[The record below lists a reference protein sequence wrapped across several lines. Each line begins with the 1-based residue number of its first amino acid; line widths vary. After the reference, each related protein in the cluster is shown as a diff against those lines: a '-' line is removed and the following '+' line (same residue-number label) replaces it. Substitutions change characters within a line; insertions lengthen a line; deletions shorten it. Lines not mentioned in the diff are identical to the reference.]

1 MTFVSDYSRVFLYI
15 LKTIRL
21 QKFKIFDYFH
31 FSNQQNYSKSIIDFQ
46 KKHFKDIDLK
56 LELKGAHLAN
66 GKFI

>member
-46 KKHFKDIDLK
+46 KK
-56 LELKGAHLAN
+56 AHR
-66 GKFI
+66 KY